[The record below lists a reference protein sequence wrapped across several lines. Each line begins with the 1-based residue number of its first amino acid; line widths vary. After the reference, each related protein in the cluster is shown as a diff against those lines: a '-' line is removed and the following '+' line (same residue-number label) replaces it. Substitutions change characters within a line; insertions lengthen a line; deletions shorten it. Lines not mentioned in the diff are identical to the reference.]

1 MMFYSKK
8 LTKTPFS
15 SLSKFS
21 FKTKGLLAFL
31 LTVFLYLFFVPKCL
45 AYEAS
50 LLFSPESVST
60 NIGEQFDIL
69 INVDTGGEHVGGVGA
84 KILFKNED
92 LKVITVKPGVIFG
105 DYPTVAFSN
114 EEGKIIISGVASS
127 VNDFFSGQGIFATIT
142 FQATSPGES
151 VIEYIFEPGS
161 TTDSN
166 VAVTYGSGDILARV
180 NKVGVSVGAKG
191 NYQVVNEI
199 PVTQSEK
206 LPPIL
211 NTVLELVEKVGISR
225 ESLLVFATKVFGM
238 ETDSQEVISLR
249 ESKTDISQA
258 QPQLETNSIRS
269 SKKPMENILL
279 ILILIVL
286 ILIPVSFLG
295 YKFIKKKLSDKTQVV
310 TKL

>member
-1 MMFYSKK
+1 VC
-8 LTKTPFS
+8 S
-15 SLSKFS
+15 SDL
-21 FKTKGLLAFL
+21 
-31 LTVFLYLFFVPKCL
+31 
-45 AYEAS
+45 
-50 LLFSPESVST
+50 
-60 NIGEQFDIL
+60 
-69 INVDTGGEHVGGVGA
+69 GA